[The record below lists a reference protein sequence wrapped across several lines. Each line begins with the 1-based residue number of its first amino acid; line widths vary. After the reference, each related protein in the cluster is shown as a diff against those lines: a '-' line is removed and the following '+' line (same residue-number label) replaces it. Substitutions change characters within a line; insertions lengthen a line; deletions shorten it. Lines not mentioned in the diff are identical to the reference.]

1 MHGPSGRRVGAA
13 EFELSFATQ
22 AQGTRA
28 SQPARILSSTPRNRF
43 AARALRLSDDLNPPS
58 SVANASPASGR
69 PQQGRLPASQSGADR
84 SSRAARTDRR
94 SVRRVRQTD
103 TPAARRCP
111 ISHVA
116 EPPRCRRGLDA
127 QRAEAEISL
136 HFFSSPLD
144 PTRVTH

>member
-22 AQGTRA
+22 AQATRA

-43 AARALRLSDDLNPPS
+43 AARALPLSDDLNPPS

-94 SVRRVRQTD
+94 SVRRVRHGHAGPEAMSDLRTSL
-103 TPAARRCP
+103 
-111 ISHVA
+111 SHPDAVA
-116 EPPRCRRGLDA
+116 DSTRKGQRPRFLYT
-127 QRAEAEISL
+127 
-136 HFFSSPLD
+136 SSPR
-144 PTRVTH
+144 P